1 LSGPK
6 KEVLD
11 YKIKRDNGKKNT
23 MLSLLNAMEIVEKV
37 RRV

>member
-1 LSGPK
+1 VAPRI

-11 YKIKRDNGKKNT
+11 YKIKRDDGRKKT